1 MRERLSGRG
10 EGGRGRSRRI
20 FGFCD
25 IVGEE
30 GRRKNGEEGGREE
43 GTYHD
48 QILSI
53 SQTPCGRDVQ
63 DAGRVRFRRAEAAS
77 DDRGDRGV
85 REEGL

>member
-1 MRERLSGRG
+1 MRETVRN
-10 EGGRGRSRRI
+10 GGKG
-20 FGFCD
+20 GGVGGYLFCD
-25 IVGEE
+25 MVGEE
-30 GRRKNGEEGGREE
+30 GRRKNGGEGGGREE

-63 DAGRVRFRRAEAAS
+63 DACRVRFRRTEATS
-77 DDRGDRGV
+77 DDGRDRGV